1 MSKERFTTRTVG
13 SQTFI
18 HFERKP
24 GDDKYTGWPARSE
37 GFVERLIRP
46 ARLDDVPPK
55 TGGDAGPEPK
65 SP

>member
-1 MSKERFTTRTVG
+1 MSKEKYTIRTEG
-13 SQTFI
+13 SQTFV
-18 HFERKP
+18 HWEGKVDR
-24 GDDKYTGWPARSE
+24 YTGWPARSE